1 MPSMADSTSSPSY
14 GCPSQPLSPE
24 MQTSRKRKQLQ
35 YPTSVD
41 NSPYMLSYA
50 PTQWSSDPYATHS
63 SLGYTTEKPDTM
75 SWSSQFDSRST
86 TVPSRVRQPS
96 STSSGTVDIDNLF
109 DQIDPTLIPGTS
121 SNHVRSFYAYEQDHT
136 DQPAS
141 IITSQSQAC
150 QSFDFITP
158 SYAYS
163 GQPVQDV
170 PLDLHSFPLRESPQ
184 VPSQL
189 GSEPHHARHRQADL
203 QLHDLHSVHRD
214 HQQQLIQSWVGATY
228 SAPQQVSPTHSP
240 AGSNPAFSPVTPA
253 FFSPNFLDSLQG
265 DGRSSP
271 RQLTSDQPYAQPVS
285 SATNTRSLDWPNEL
299 QATPADQQFNTSV
312 QTRDM
317 LSPPASPPHSS
328 NSSSNSSPPI
338 TPMYGRLS
346 NLSIRST
353 PAPVPTQMPY
363 NGHYYDN
370 PIPANMSSGH
380 TMMVAHPPT
389 IPEAASEED
398 DGRLDVLQH
407 QNHQNVIDRRSVKS
421 NRQIIQAV
429 QAATFRPHIQ
439 KYLRSPDPTSV
450 GERTV
455 VILTS
460 KVAQKSYGTEKRF
473 LCPPPTAILVGTTW
487 WTPKKDAT
495 LDDSHVSDDMLSQ
508 PPDPFLIDNE
518 RVLAPPKL
526 TVCISG
532 EASSQAGHI
541 EWYTVSGVTVGQTGH
556 VKAIQSSSNGIGS
569 TQQEGLHPNRFRSAE
584 SRNNNF
590 DWYQN
595 HHQEPLAA
603 GKSVSKH
610 LFINDADEKR
620 KRVECLVKIQ
630 LANGL
635 LLGTLASKGIKV
647 ISKPSKKRQSVKNME
662 LCIHHGTT
670 VSLFNRIRS
679 QTVST
684 KYLGVS
690 TSSPQGSPYAF
701 PGHAQPKTQAT
712 DVNDGTC
719 FVART
724 TCWDPFVVWVVD
736 TTRSPV
742 DGKESDTAEDYIG
755 RNVYTPSVPYP
766 PPPAIA
772 LKNKTNQLVPIL
784 YNQHIVLQC
793 LTTGLV
799 SPVMIIRKVDKAST
813 VVGGARSVDD
823 PHISGGGEY
832 GDEVFGDP
840 VSQLHK
846 IALQIVQDPSNAVH
860 AHQAAMRQQDYSGE
874 YDINY
879 NNSGAFPPTPHLQ
892 ETMMPRTNQPVTYL
906 ACLNDMVGMH
916 KTVEPR
922 RPLATSL
929 PQPTAAEAAAAGA
942 YFQRDDIANSTV
954 NYTIDSSVTSQQE
967 GGKVVRKRRV
977 STDVLERHLV
987 IGSNGVNGIPPSK
1000 LVTSMSLTN
1009 LKERN
1014 PGEILDPSL
1023 RRRVNSMNDDIEAYY
1038 GSRPNGGSAASHILM
1053 NRGRSG
1059 STHSLESSKRKPS
1072 MSTSSS
1078 SSSAS
1083 TGSRRMSA
1091 VSMNSSNP
1099 NHGLGSYWSEDVS
1112 DAAVWTIVG
1121 TDCAV
1126 YTFWTPPVDEIRP
1139 PSNSN
1144 ALIFPTLVNY
1154 TLNHSLGAPYQNQK
1168 NANLDRRLQPT
1179 TEEYLNSNEQTMSL
1193 HGESFSRDLQVW
1205 FGDIKALDNDY
1216 RSRELIVCRLPTR
1229 QNLLEGAGLE
1239 TIGIDNT
1246 THAPIYSLP
1255 ILLVRG
1261 DGTVYKTTKT
1271 YQFQ

>member
-1 MPSMADSTSSPSY
+1 
-14 GCPSQPLSPE
+14 
-24 MQTSRKRKQLQ
+24 
-35 YPTSVD
+35 
-41 NSPYMLSYA
+41 
-50 PTQWSSDPYATHS
+50 
-63 SLGYTTEKPDTM
+63 
-75 SWSSQFDSRST
+75 
-86 TVPSRVRQPS
+86 
-96 STSSGTVDIDNLF
+96 
-109 DQIDPTLIPGTS
+109 
-121 SNHVRSFYAYEQDHT
+121 
-136 DQPAS
+136 
-141 IITSQSQAC
+141 
-150 QSFDFITP
+150 
-158 SYAYS
+158 
-163 GQPVQDV
+163 
-170 PLDLHSFPLRESPQ
+170 
-184 VPSQL
+184 
-189 GSEPHHARHRQADL
+189 
-203 QLHDLHSVHRD
+203 
-214 HQQQLIQSWVGATY
+214 
-228 SAPQQVSPTHSP
+228 
-240 AGSNPAFSPVTPA
+240 
-253 FFSPNFLDSLQG
+253 
-265 DGRSSP
+265 
-271 RQLTSDQPYAQPVS
+271 
-285 SATNTRSLDWPNEL
+285 
-299 QATPADQQFNTSV
+299 
-312 QTRDM
+312 M

-328 NSSSNSSPPI
+328 NSSTNSSPPI

-353 PAPVPTQMPY
+353 PVSVSVSAPGQIPF
-363 NGHYYDN
+363 NGHHYYDN
-370 PIPANMSSGH
+370 SATTTIPTNMTGGH
-380 TMMVAHPPT
+380 PMLVVATAAHPPT

-398 DGRLDVLQH
+398 ETRLTSGPISSPH
-407 QNHQNVIDRRSVKS
+407 RNHPNVIIDRRSVKT
-421 NRQIIQAV
+421 NRQMIQAF

-439 KYLRSPDPTSV
+439 KYLRSPDPMSV

-495 LDDSHVSDDMLSQ
+495 LDDGHVSDDAQSQ

-518 RVLAPPKL
+518 RVLAPPRL

-556 VKAIQSSSNGIGS
+556 VKAAQPSSSSSSSSPSGNGTTSGTS
-569 TQQEGLHPNRFRSAE
+569 AQQEGLHPNRFRSAE

-590 DWYQN
+590 DWYHN

-603 GKSVSKH
+603 GKNVSKH

-635 LLGTLASKGIKV
+635 MLGTLASKGIKV

-690 TSSPQGSPYAF
+690 SSSAQGSPYAF
-701 PGHAQPKTQAT
+701 PGHAQPKTQAS

-736 TTRSPV
+736 TTRTPG
-742 DGKESDTAEDYIG
+742 DGKESDTPEDYIG

-860 AHQAAMRQQDYSGE
+860 AHHAAMRQQTQSQNGDY
-874 YDINY
+874 DMNY
-879 NNSGAFPPTPHLQ
+879 SNSGVFSPTHLPTPAPAPAPVPQLQ
-892 ETMMPRTNQPVTYL
+892 EKMMPRSNQPVTYL

-916 KTVEPR
+916 KTVDPR
-922 RPLATSL
+922 RPLATIS
-929 PQPTAAEAAAAGA
+929 QQTAAEAAATGA
-942 YFQRDDIANSTV
+942 YFLKEETMN
-954 NYTIDSSVTSQQE
+954 NYNTIDSSVPSQQE

-977 STDVLERHLV
+977 STDVLERHLNS
-987 IGSNGVNGIPPSK
+987 GLNNYNLNMSMSMNMNMNMNGIPPSK
-1000 LVTSMSLTN
+1000 LVSSMSLTN

-1014 PGEILDPSL
+1014 QGEILDPSL

-1038 GSRPNGGSAASHILM
+1038 GSRANGGSAASHILM

-1059 STHSLESSKRKPS
+1059 STHSLENSKRKPS
-1072 MSTSSS
+1072 MSASSS
-1078 SSSAS
+1078 SSSTS

-1091 VSMNSSNP
+1091 VSVNAGSP

-1126 YTFWTPPVDEIRP
+1126 YTFWTPPVDDTRP
-1139 PSNSN
+1139 QLSVNTTM
-1144 ALIFPTLVNY
+1144 FPTLLNY
-1154 TLNHSLGAPYQNQK
+1154 TLNMSPSVAYQTQQSTG
-1168 NANLDRRLQPT
+1168 LDRRLQST
-1179 TEEYLNSNEQTMSL
+1179 GEEYPDSNEQLMSL

-1205 FGDIKALDNDY
+1205 FGDIKALDSDY
-1216 RSRELIVCRLPTR
+1216 RSRELFVCRLPTR
-1229 QNLLEGAGLE
+1229 QNLLEGVGLE
-1239 TIGIDNT
+1239 TVGFDNT

-1261 DGTVYKTTKT
+1261 DGTVYKTNKT
-1271 YQFQ
+1271 YKFQ